1 MGNSSGNF
9 KSNVDSVDIELDFEI
24 DPNRGQSELRK
35 FGYYFNKKGQCRSID
50 TDERVGRFPSQ
61 KEYEAFGA
69 ALEEFI
75 FFLLRD
81 QYKMTEHIIGS
92 KSAENA
98 DSDKADAATQSAV
111 DSNAVNEEKADQ
123 QLDADKADEPKGG
136 DSAATSTSTK
146 RQNAKRKSRPDD
158 DLVAKSRIYLS
169 PNYGTKKTLLLLIP
183 GSGAVRAGQWARSIC
198 INDNLAAGCMYPYI
212 AEAFQRD
219 WG

>member
-1 MGNSSGNF
+1 
-9 KSNVDSVDIELDFEI
+9 
-24 DPNRGQSELRK
+24 
-35 FGYYFNKKGQCRSID
+35 
-50 TDERVGRFPSQ
+50 
-61 KEYEAFGA
+61 
-69 ALEEFI
+69 
-75 FFLLRD
+75 
-81 QYKMTEHIIGS
+81 MTEHIIGS